1 MEAVT
6 WNTVRLFI
14 HVIAAT
20 IWVGGQLTLAGMVPG
35 ARAIDPDLPRTL
47 ARRFNRL
54 AWPAFAVLVVT
65 GLWNI
70 GVVRGFHSGDE
81 AWRVTLVVKVAIVG
95 LSGLSAFAHQRS
107 TSTLGLAVWGTFTTL
122 SAIGALWV
130 GVMLNTG

>member
-1 MEAVT
+1 MEPVT
-6 WNTVRLFI
+6 WNTLRLFLHI
-14 HVIAAT
+14 IAAT

-35 ARAIDPDLPRTL
+35 ARRIDPDLPRTL

-70 GVVRGFHSGDE
+70 ATVRDFHTYDD
-81 AWRVTLVVKVAIVG
+81 AWRVTLVVKVIVVG

-107 TSTLGLAVWGTFTTL
+107 KSTLGLAVWGTLTSL
-122 SAIGALWV
+122 SAIGALWL
-130 GVMLNTG
+130 GVMLGT